1 MATPA
6 PSRSLT
12 ADDERERVVTSLAA
26 LSLPFMWSLRQRAM
40 QVLSPLGLRPTRV
53 LLLEL
58 VNRGFDRPTVIADT
72 LEAVP
77 PAVTAMINELTEKGL
92 LRRERDAT
100 DRRRAHLRLT
110 PEGEALLC
118 ATREAWFEA
127 SRHDLER
134 FELDDL
140 KTVLSVFERLLDGR
154 A

>member
-1 MATPA
+1 MARPA
-6 PSRSLT
+6 PHPSLT

-26 LSLPFMWSLRQRAM
+26 LSLPLMWSLRQRAM

-58 VNRGFDRPTVIADT
+58 VKRGYDRPTVIAEM

-77 PAVTAMINELTEKGL
+77 PAVTAMVNELSDKGL
-92 LRRERDAT
+92 LRRERDAA

-110 PEGEALLC
+110 PAGEALLC

-127 SRHDLER
+127 SRTDLEG
-134 FELDDL
+134 FELDEL
-140 KTVLSVFERLLDGR
+140 KTVLSVFERLLEGR